1 MGKYRTYCSL
11 LISADDLFHSF
22 HLMTFKINIMM
33 KIFNVCCICCLLL
46 ACEKPYIADTGEDGQ
61 VVAPDNGRPVGEILW
76 AENDT
81 ARFYLQGVELCD
93 VVLTY
98 SPTPSVLITNPRYRL
113 PTKSEASEVLRYAD
127 LSDGCW
133 MSKQRILCVDQSG
146 NYYTFLPH
154 SNVTKAGM
162 KTKYC
167 ILPMRSERIS
177 EDGHVDITINDK
189 WE

>member
-1 MGKYRTYCSL
+1 
-11 LISADDLFHSF
+11 
-22 HLMTFKINIMM
+22 M
-33 KIFNVCCICCLLL
+33 KILNVCCICCLLA
-46 ACEKPYIADTGEDGQ
+46 ACENPYIADVGEDEPS
-61 VVAPDNGRPVGEILW
+61 VVVPGDGKPVGEVLW

-98 SPTPSVLITNPRYRL
+98 SPTPSVLITGPLYRL
-113 PTKSEASEVLRYAD
+113 PTKSEAAEVLRYAN
-127 LSDGCW
+127 LSDSCW
-133 MSKQRILCVDQSG
+133 MSKQRILCVDEQA
-146 NYYTFLPH
+146 NYYTFVPH

-167 ILPMRSERIS
+167 ILPMRSERTS
-177 EDGHVDITINDK
+177 KEEHVGITVNDE

>member
-1 MGKYRTYCSL
+1 MNKYL
-11 LISADDLFHSF
+11 LF
-22 HLMTFKINIMM
+22 
-33 KIFNVCCICCLLL
+33 VCAACLLA
-46 ACEKPYIADTGEDGQ
+46 ACEKPFIADVGEDDPS
-61 VVAPDNGRPVGEILW
+61 VVAPGDGKPVGEVLW

-98 SPTPSVLITNPRYRL
+98 SPAPSMLITNHRYRL
-113 PTKSEASEVLRYAD
+113 PTKLEAAEVLRYAN
-127 LSDGCW
+127 LSDSCW
-133 MSKQRILCVDQSG
+133 MSKQRILCVDEQG
-146 NYYTFLPH
+146 KYYTFAPH

-167 ILPMRSERIS
+167 ILPMRSERTS
-177 EDGHVDITINDK
+177 EEGNVDITINDK

>member
-1 MGKYRTYCSL
+1 MKKY
-11 LISADDLFHSF
+11 
-22 HLMTFKINIMM
+22 
-33 KIFNVCCICCLLL
+33 LLL
-46 ACEKPYIADTGEDGQ
+46 LMMCALAACEKPYIADVGDDDES
-61 VVAPDNGRPVGEILW
+61 VVSPGDGRPMGEVLW

-98 SPTPSVLITNPRYRL
+98 TPTPSVLITNPLYRL
-113 PTKSEASEVLRYAD
+113 PTKLEAAEVLRYAD
-127 LSDGCW
+127 LSDSCW
-133 MSKQRILCVDQSG
+133 MSKQRILCVDDLSG
-146 NYYTFLPH
+146 NYYTFVPH

-167 ILPMRSERIS
+167 ILPMRSERTS
-177 EDGHVDITINDK
+177 EVGYVDITVNDK

>member
-1 MGKYRTYCSL
+1 MKKYL
-11 LISADDLFHSF
+11 LF
-22 HLMTFKINIMM
+22 
-33 KIFNVCCICCLLL
+33 VCAACLLA
-46 ACEKPYIADTGEDGQ
+46 ACEKPYIIDTGEDEPS
-61 VVAPDNGRPVGEILW
+61 VVVPDNGMPVGEVLW

-98 SPTPSVLITNPRYRL
+98 SPTPSMLITNPRYRL

-127 LSDGCW
+127 LSDSCW
-133 MSKQRILCVDQSG
+133 RSKQRILCVDEQG
-146 NYYTFLPH
+146 NYYTFVPH

-167 ILPMRSERIS
+167 ILPMRSERTR
-177 EDGHVDITINDK
+177 EQGHVDITVNDK

>member
-1 MGKYRTYCSL
+1 MKKYL
-11 LISADDLFHSF
+11 LF
-22 HLMTFKINIMM
+22 LMM
-33 KIFNVCCICCLLL
+33 CALA
-46 ACEKPYIADTGEDGQ
+46 ACEKPFIADVGEDDPS
-61 VVAPDNGRPVGEILW
+61 VVSPGDGKPVGEVLW

-98 SPTPSVLITNPRYRL
+98 SPTPSMLITNPLYRL
-113 PTKSEASEVLRYAD
+113 PTKLEAAEVLRYAD
-127 LSDGCW
+127 MSDSCW
-133 MSKQRILCVDQSG
+133 MSKQRILCVDNLSG
-146 NYYTFLPH
+146 NYYTFVPH

-167 ILPMRSERIS
+167 ILPMRSERTS
-177 EDGHVDITINDK
+177 KEGHVGITVNDE

>member
-1 MGKYRTYCSL
+1 MKKYL
-11 LISADDLFHSF
+11 LF
-22 HLMTFKINIMM
+22 
-33 KIFNVCCICCLLL
+33 VCAACLLA
-46 ACEKPYIADTGEDGQ
+46 ACEKPYIADVCDADESVMPGDGK
-61 VVAPDNGRPVGEILW
+61 PVGEVLW

-113 PTKSEASEVLRYAD
+113 PTKSEAAEVLRYAD
-127 LSDGCW
+127 LPDSCW
-133 MSKQRILCVDQSG
+133 MSKQRILCVDGQG
-146 NYYTFLPH
+146 NYYTFVPQ

-167 ILPMRSERIS
+167 ILPMRSERTS
-177 EDGHVDITINDK
+177 EEEHVDITVNDK

>member
-1 MGKYRTYCSL
+1 MKKY
-11 LISADDLFHSF
+11 
-22 HLMTFKINIMM
+22 
-33 KIFNVCCICCLLL
+33 LLL
-46 ACEKPYIADTGEDGQ
+46 LMMCALAACEKPYIADVGEDDPS
-61 VVAPDNGRPVGEILW
+61 VVVPDNGRPAGEVLW

-98 SPTPSVLITNPRYRL
+98 TPTPSVLITNPLYRL
-113 PTKSEASEVLRYAD
+113 PTKLEAAEVLRYAD
-127 LSDGCW
+127 LSDSCW
-133 MSKQRILCVDQSG
+133 MSKQRILCVDDLSG
-146 NYYTFLPH
+146 NYYTFVPH

-167 ILPMRSERIS
+167 ILPMRSERTS
-177 EDGHVDITINDK
+177 EEGHVDITVNDK

>member
-1 MGKYRTYCSL
+1 MKKY
-11 LISADDLFHSF
+11 
-22 HLMTFKINIMM
+22 
-33 KIFNVCCICCLLL
+33 LLL
-46 ACEKPYIADTGEDGQ
+46 LMMCALAACEKLYIADAGEDDPS
-61 VVAPDNGRPVGEILW
+61 VVVPDNARPVGEVLW

-98 SPTPSVLITNPRYRL
+98 TPTPSVLITNPLYRL
-113 PTKSEASEVLRYAD
+113 PTKLEAAEVLRYAD
-127 LSDGCW
+127 LSDSCW
-133 MSKQRILCVDQSG
+133 MSKQRILCVDDMSG
-146 NYYTFLPH
+146 NYYTFVPH

-167 ILPMRSERIS
+167 ILPMRSERTS
-177 EDGHVDITINDK
+177 EEGHVDITVNDK

>member
-1 MGKYRTYCSL
+1 MKKYL
-11 LISADDLFHSF
+11 LF
-22 HLMTFKINIMM
+22 
-33 KIFNVCCICCLLL
+33 VCAACLL
-46 ACEKPYIADTGEDGQ
+46 ACEKPVISDVTEDDDQ
-61 VVAPDNGRPVGEILW
+61 VVAPGDGKPVGEVLW

-98 SPTPSVLITNPRYRL
+98 YPTPSVLITDPLYRL
-113 PTKSEASEVLRYAD
+113 PTKSEASEVLRYAN
-127 LSDGCW
+127 LSDSCW
-133 MSKQRILCVDQSG
+133 MSKQRILCVDDLSG
-146 NYYTFLPH
+146 NYYTFVPH

-167 ILPMRSERIS
+167 ILPIRSERMS
-177 EDGHVDITINDK
+177 EEGHVDITINDK

>member
-1 MGKYRTYCSL
+1 MKKYL
-11 LISADDLFHSF
+11 LF
-22 HLMTFKINIMM
+22 
-33 KIFNVCCICCLLL
+33 VCAACLLA
-46 ACEKPYIADTGEDGQ
+46 ACEKSYIADVGDNDESVVSPGDGK
-61 VVAPDNGRPVGEILW
+61 PVGEVLW

-98 SPTPSVLITNPRYRL
+98 SPAPSMLITNPLYRL
-113 PTKSEASEVLRYAD
+113 PTKLEAAEVLRYAD
-127 LSDGCW
+127 LSDSCW
-133 MSKQRILCVDQSG
+133 MSKQRILCVDEQG
-146 NYYTFLPH
+146 NYYTFVPH

-167 ILPMRSERIS
+167 ILPMRSERTR
-177 EDGHVDITINDK
+177 EDGHVGITVNDE

>member
-1 MGKYRTYCSL
+1 MGE
-11 LISADDLFHSF
+11 
-22 HLMTFKINIMM
+22 
-33 KIFNVCCICCLLL
+33 V
-46 ACEKPYIADTGEDGQ
+46 
-61 VVAPDNGRPVGEILW
+61 LW

-98 SPTPSVLITNPRYRL
+98 SPTPSVLITGPLYRL
-113 PTKSEASEVLRYAD
+113 PTKSEAAEVLRYAD
-127 LSDGCW
+127 LSDSCW
-133 MSKQRILCVDQSG
+133 MSKQRILCVDEQG
-146 NYYTFLPH
+146 KYYTFAPH

-167 ILPMRSERIS
+167 ILPMRSERTS
-177 EDGHVDITINDK
+177 EEGHVDITVNDK

>member
-1 MGKYRTYCSL
+1 MKKYL
-11 LISADDLFHSF
+11 LF
-22 HLMTFKINIMM
+22 
-33 KIFNVCCICCLLL
+33 VCAACLLA
-46 ACEKPYIADTGEDGQ
+46 ACEKPYIIDTGEDDPS
-61 VVAPDNGRPVGEILW
+61 VVVPDNGMPVGEVLW

-98 SPTPSVLITNPRYRL
+98 SPTPSMLITNPRYRL
-113 PTKSEASEVLRYAD
+113 PTKSEAAEVLRYAD
-127 LSDGCW
+127 LSDSCW
-133 MSKQRILCVDQSG
+133 RSKQRILCVDEQG
-146 NYYTFLPH
+146 NYYTFVPH

-167 ILPMRSERIS
+167 ILPMRSERTS
-177 EDGHVDITINDK
+177 EEEHIDITVNDK

>member
-1 MGKYRTYCSL
+1 MKKYL
-11 LISADDLFHSF
+11 LF
-22 HLMTFKINIMM
+22 
-33 KIFNVCCICCLLL
+33 VCAACLW
-46 ACEKPYIADTGEDGQ
+46 ACEKPYIDDVGEDDPS
-61 VVAPDNGRPVGEILW
+61 VVVPGDGKPVGEVLW

-98 SPTPSVLITNPRYRL
+98 SPAPSMLITNPLYRL

-127 LSDGCW
+127 LYDGCW
-133 MSKQRILCVDQSG
+133 MSKQRILCVDDLSG
-146 NYYTFLPH
+146 NYYTFVPH

-167 ILPMRSERIS
+167 ILPMRSERTS
-177 EDGHVDITINDK
+177 KEGHVDITVNDK